1 MDFNFVINELKNI
14 YQKYL
19 KKPLYFSIKNSK
31 IIVLVLIALF
41 LLYLI
46 ERYIIYKLI
55 YFILYVLLEKILP
68 IILFKNINLFSIK
81 LETILLSIYFHILL
95 GRLIILSIV
104 FLQGGIFRKFIV
116 YEQFTV
122 FISNLRTYLDNAIEY
137 LNKNDKKTFKY
148 LISKIKIIKNFY
160 IKYKSQNMSFII
172 KNYTI
177 EDELNDM
184 LDKYDN
190 YIKKPDLDKKDE
202 LINSINALSGKM
214 ENYINFSFFEQIFK
228 FKYTE
233 SLLLM
238 EEYMINCF
246 DTHIVEKVI
255 IDKGFDIYI
264 LTPKENNDNKILAIY
279 CNQNALCCEDYSIG
293 QENIE
298 MYLYDLN
305 CTIILWNYTGFG
317 LRKGIT
323 TFGNVDKDVKI
334 LSKYIKKNFNDY
346 KIIIHG
352 CSIGGYSS
360 IQLTKRLNDID
371 NIVLISDRTFG
382 DIDKIVLSLSYG
394 EELYILY
401 NILFPKFLFHSN
413 NVNDYISIPSKK
425 KLICFD
431 ANDQIINYK
440 PASLVFNLTKKYYKD
455 IIMPKINK
463 YKEYKS
469 LIEYPNNLVDELKKL
484 AVDCNDKNFD
494 KYGQIFLQ
502 HLNKYINSIEEF
514 FMFFII
520 FGYPFN
526 RFKEI
531 SYDNNK
537 FNKNYLDIP
546 LIIMNFVNKHK
557 VMFSNK
563 LLELIKIFNFLFVK
577 FNLKTEINDND
588 IIKLN
593 YNQNSL
599 ELFKIDGNFVDS
611 LHKYFGY
618 VRRICCGHNGKLVDS
633 DIKFIKGFLET
644 NKFIE

>member
-19 KKPLYFSIKNSK
+19 KKPLYFSKKNSK

-55 YFILYVLLEKILP
+55 YFILYILLEKILP
-68 IILFKNINLFSIK
+68 IILFKNINPFSIK
-81 LETILLSIYFHILL
+81 FETILLSIYFHILL

-177 EDELNDM
+177 EDELNNM

-360 IQLTKRLNDID
+360 IQLTKRLNDIG

-599 ELFKIDGNFVDS
+599 ELFKIDDNFVDS

>member
-1 MDFNFVINELKNI
+1 
-14 YQKYL
+14 
-19 KKPLYFSIKNSK
+19 
-31 IIVLVLIALF
+31 
-41 LLYLI
+41 
-46 ERYIIYKLI
+46 
-55 YFILYVLLEKILP
+55 
-68 IILFKNINLFSIK
+68 
-81 LETILLSIYFHILL
+81 
-95 GRLIILSIV
+95 
-104 FLQGGIFRKFIV
+104 
-116 YEQFTV
+116 
-122 FISNLRTYLDNAIEY
+122 
-137 LNKNDKKTFKY
+137 
-148 LISKIKIIKNFY
+148 
-160 IKYKSQNMSFII
+160 
-172 KNYTI
+172 
-177 EDELNDM
+177 M
-184 LDKYDN
+184 LHKYDN

-279 CNQNALCCEDYSIG
+279 CNQNALCCEDYAIG

-599 ELFKIDGNFVDS
+599 ELFKIDDNFVDS

>member
-1 MDFNFVINELKNI
+1 MDFNFVINVLKNI

-19 KKPLYFSIKNSK
+19 KKPLYYSKKYSK
-31 IIVLVLIALF
+31 IIVLVLILLF

-46 ERYIIYKLI
+46 EKYIIYKLI
-55 YFILYVLLEKILP
+55 YFVLYILLEKILP
-68 IILFKNINLFSIK
+68 IIIFKNINLFSINF
-81 LETILLSIYFHILL
+81 ETILLVIYFHILL
-95 GRLIILSIV
+95 VRLIIISIV

-116 YEQFTV
+116 YEQFAI
-122 FISNLRTYLDNAIEY
+122 FISNLRTYLDNVIEH
-137 LNKNDKKTFKY
+137 LNKNDQKQFKY
-148 LISKIKIIKNFY
+148 LISKIKNIKKFY
-160 IKYKSQNMSFII
+160 IKYKSTNMSFIL
-172 KNYTI
+172 KNYSI
-177 EDELNDM
+177 EDELNNM
-184 LDKYDN
+184 LDKYDM
-190 YIKKPDLDKKDE
+190 YIKEQDINKKDE
-202 LINSINALSGKM
+202 LIKSINALSGKM
-214 ENYINFSFFEQIFK
+214 ENFINFSIFEQIFK

-238 EEYMINCF
+238 DEYMINGF

-264 LTPKENNDNKILAIY
+264 LTPKHYNDNKILAIY
-279 CNQNALCCEDYSIG
+279 CNQNALCCEDYAIG
-293 QENIE
+293 EENIE

-305 CTIILWNYTGFG
+305 CTIILWNYTGYG

-334 LSKYIKKNFNDY
+334 LSKYIKEKFSDY

-382 DIDKIVLSLSYG
+382 DIDKIVLSLYYG
-394 EELYILY
+394 KELSILY

-431 ANDQIINYK
+431 ANDQIINYN
-440 PASLVFNLTKKYYKD
+440 PSSLVFNLTKKYYKD

-494 KYGQIFLQ
+494 KNGQIFLQ

-526 RFKEI
+526 IFKEI
-531 SYDNNK
+531 SYDSNE

-546 LIIMNFVNKHK
+546 IIIMNFVNKHK
-557 VMFSNK
+557 VMFSSK
-563 LLELIKIFNFLFVK
+563 LLELIQIFNFLFVK
-577 FNLKTEINDND
+577 FNLKTEISDND

-593 YNQNSL
+593 YNQNNK
-599 ELFKIDGNFVDS
+599 ELFKFDDNFVDG

-618 VRRICCGHNGKLVDS
+618 VRRIYCGHNGKLKDT
-633 DIKFIKGFLET
+633 DIKFIKGFLKT